1 MDFDSVFNTPPDSN
15 TKADKLTQQIAESV
29 EPMFIDQCKYFAEK
43 RASVYEMVIACNA
56 TVCWFLE
63 NQVLPQ
69 QMFDIELIHAIQQ
82 LREISISMLKRKLK
96 AELTKSQDESPNPV
110 NPENN

>member
-1 MDFDSVFNTPPDSN
+1 MDFDSVFNTPPDPN
-15 TKADKLTQQIAESV
+15 TKADKLTQQIAESI
-29 EPMFIDQCKYFAEK
+29 EPMFKDQCKYFVEK
-43 RASVYEMVIACNA
+43 GASVYEMVIACNA
-56 TVCWFLE
+56 TACYFLE

-82 LREISISMLKRKLK
+82 LREISVGMLKRKLK
-96 AELTKSQDESPNPV
+96 TELAKSESESPNPI